1 MSDHTI
7 PLASRKPI
15 GVAQQHATR
24 VGFLIAGLGMSVW
37 APLVPYAVLRI
48 GMDDATL
55 GLLLLCLGIGSIC
68 AMPMTGSLAERF
80 GCRAVIICAA
90 IFIMLCLP
98 LLATVPSIMTL
109 GIMLFIFG
117 ASVGTI
123 DVAINIQA
131 VLVEK
136 ASGKP
141 MMSGFHGLYS
151 LGCIIG
157 AGGVSL
163 LLTLGIA
170 TLTTTLASV
179 ACIILLLLFGA
190 RHMLPYANV
199 MDANQGH
206 QEKSPIFILPRG
218 KVAFIG
224 ILCFICFLV
233 EGAILDWSAVFLT
246 TVKNFATAEGGIG
259 FTLFAFTMTFGRLTG
274 DLIVKTFGNFKVLL
288 AGSLTTATGLALVV
302 YGANDLIT
310 LVGFALIG
318 LGASNIVPILFS
330 AAGNQSQMSTNLA
343 ITAVTTM
350 GYLGILAG
358 PALIGFISHAISL
371 SFAFSAIA
379 VLMLVITGSARYIV
393 K

>member
-1 MSDHTI
+1 MSDLSVPAVSH
-7 PLASRKPI
+7 KPI
-15 GVAQQHATR
+15 GVAEQYATR
-24 VGFLIAGLGMSVW
+24 VGFLIAGLGMSAW

-68 AMPMTGSLAERF
+68 AMPMTGALAERF
-80 GCRAVIICAA
+80 GCRAVIITAA
-90 IFIMLCLP
+90 IAIMLSLP
-98 LLATVPSIMTL
+98 LLAAVPSIVL
-109 GIMLFIFG
+109 LAIALFLFG

-136 ASGKP
+136 ASAKP

-163 LLTLGIA
+163 LLTMGLSTVA
-170 TLTTTLASV
+170 TTFAV
-179 ACIILLLLFGA
+179 AVCITLLLLFGA
-190 RHMLPYANV
+190 RHMLPYAN
-199 MDANQGH
+199 DHH
-206 QEKSPIFILPRG
+206 QEKSPVFTLPRG

-224 ILCFICFLV
+224 LLCFICFLV

-246 TVKNFATAEGGIG
+246 TVKNFATSEGGIG

-274 DLIVKTFGNFKVLL
+274 DLVVKLLGNFKVLL
-288 AGSLTTATGLALVV
+288 GGSLTTATGLTLVV
-302 YGANDLIT
+302 YGTNDLMA
-310 LVGFALIG
+310 LAGFALIG

-330 AAGNQSQMSTNLA
+330 AAGNQNQMPTNLA

-358 PALIGFISHAISL
+358 PALIGFIAHAISL

-379 VLMLVITGSARYIV
+379 MLLLVVAGGARYV
-393 K
+393 SRG